1 MLAGMKAWLIL
12 LLCWSVA
19 ASAAVYKWVDGA
31 GNVSYSDTPP
41 PGGAAKVM
49 DLPEYSRYKPRA
61 LPESVRTRQPEPT
74 SDSTTAPA
82 YQNFAITRPSNT
94 ATVHSAEG
102 LVPVELAIEPPLAE
116 AHYVTFLLDGV
127 SIGDRMQTNSFT
139 LRGVERGTHSLQALL
154 VDADGKQLAKTK
166 ENQFT
171 LRHDTLFMRG
181 EPENLDNSGEQLGAG
196 PRPPPGA
203 GTTSST
209 PGRTNPAYAPRF
221 SP

>member
-1 MLAGMKAWLIL
+1 ML

-41 PGGAAKVM
+41 PGGDAKVM
-49 DLPEYSRYKPRA
+49 DLPEYSRYKPRT
-61 LPESVRTRQPEPT
+61 LPESVRTGQPDAT
-74 SDSTTAPA
+74 ADSGAASVA
-82 YQNFAITRPSNT
+82 YQRFAITKPNND

-102 LVPVELAIEPPLAE
+102 LVPVELAIEPPLDE
-116 AHYVTFLLDGV
+116 DHFVTFMLDGV

-139 LRGVERGTHSLQALL
+139 MRGVERGTHSLQALL
-154 VDADGKQLAKTK
+154 VDADGKQLAGTA

-171 LRHDTLFMRG
+171 LRHDTLFMDR
-181 EPENLDNSGEQLGAG
+181 EPQNPDNPDEQIGS
-196 PRPPPGA
+196 RRSPPPGA
-203 GTTSST
+203 GTSSST
-209 PGRTNPAYAPRF
+209 PGRTNPAFAPRF